1 MPLRMYRTHV
11 YFIVRV
17 CRLPFRYLIL
27 DSPVKLMVYSN
38 QENSPKKYSN
48 EPVLS
53 GFSFH
58 EVASY
63 ALTRQVLFVVARI
76 GKVQATD

>member
-1 MPLRMYRTHV
+1 
-11 YFIVRV
+11 
-17 CRLPFRYLIL
+17 
-27 DSPVKLMVYSN
+27 MVYSN

-76 GKVQATD
+76 GKVQETD